1 MRNVSDMMNTS
12 RHVFICAL
20 FFSAI
25 FHGAVFLLISGIPAK
40 PINSEPESVA
50 TIINLFNLD
59 FLEPEIP
66 LPELPLPT
74 ADDSSPEENAV
85 PEVADIIPD
94 QVVATAP
101 SQTGTSDAPP
111 VTDIPAASTPALDP
125 SRREDAINRY
135 AGKVRSLI
143 DSCKEYPYQSRRQE
157 QEGTVIV
164 RFVLTRNG
172 LLEGA
177 PSLERKCR
185 YERLNAS
192 ALEAV
197 RKAVPYPP
205 FPLEMPDEK
214 LSFSVAV
221 VFSLR

>member
-1 MRNVSDMMNTS
+1 
-12 RHVFICAL
+12 
-20 FFSAI
+20 
-25 FHGAVFLLISGIPAK
+25 VFLLIPGIPAK
-40 PINSEPESVA
+40 PINVEPESVA

-66 LPELPLPT
+66 LPEPEPEPPLPAT
-74 ADDSSPEENAV
+74 DNSSPEENAI
-85 PEVADIIPD
+85 PEVADSIPD
-94 QVVATAP
+94 QVVANAP
-101 SQTGTSDAPP
+101 SQTGTSEEPSVA
-111 VTDIPAASTPALDP
+111 DIPAASTPVLDP

-143 DSCKEYPYQSRRQE
+143 DSRKEYPYQSRRQE

-172 LLEGA
+172 MLVGD

-205 FPLEMPDEK
+205 FPPEMPDENM
-214 LSFSVAV
+214 SCSVAV
-221 VFSLR
+221 VFSIR